1 MVFDLHRF
9 ELAPVIGIL
18 RGVKEESLQGVA
30 EASIAGGLR
39 FLEITLNTA
48 NSFHLIKKATEQ
60 FFDLTVGAGTVLSV
74 EEAKK
79 AFDSG
84 AKFIV
89 APDFE
94 EEVAAFCVENK
105 LAYFPGALTP
115 TEIQRAWKSGATMVK
130 VFPASQMGPEY
141 FKQIK
146 GPFDKIKLIAVGG
159 VNLGNIKKYLGTG
172 ADAVALGGSIYSVE
186 RMENGRFSEIQKDIE
201 KFMFEVKTFYSKIS

>member
-30 EASIAGGLR
+30 EASIAGGLQ

-48 NSFHLIKKATEQ
+48 DSLHLIKKATEQ
-60 FFDLTVGAGTVLSV
+60 FIDLTVGAGTVLSV

-94 EEVAAFCVENK
+94 EEVAAFCIENK

-159 VNLGNIKKYLGTG
+159 VNPGNIKKYLGAG

-201 KFMFEVKTFYSKIS
+201 EFMFEVKTFYSKIS

>member
-30 EASIAGGLR
+30 EASIAGGLQ

-94 EEVAAFCVENK
+94 EAVAAFCVENK

-159 VNLGNIKKYLGTG
+159 VNPGNLKKYLGAG

-201 KFMFEVKTFYSKIS
+201 EFMFEVKTFYSKIS

>member
-9 ELAPVIGIL
+9 ESAPVIGIL
-18 RGVKEESLQGVA
+18 RGVKEEYLQGVA
-30 EASIAGGLR
+30 EVSIAGGLQ

-48 NSFHLIKKATEQ
+48 GSLHLIKKATEQ
-60 FFDLTVGAGTVLSV
+60 FIDLTVGAGTVLSI
-74 EEAKK
+74 EDAKK

-130 VFPASQMGPEY
+130 VFPCLANGPRV
-141 FKQIK
+141 
-146 GPFDKIKLIAVGG
+146 L
-159 VNLGNIKKYLGTG
+159 
-172 ADAVALGGSIYSVE
+172 
-186 RMENGRFSEIQKDIE
+186 
-201 KFMFEVKTFYSKIS
+201 

>member
-1 MVFDLHRF
+1 MVFDLNRF

-30 EASIAGGLR
+30 EASIAGGLQ

-48 NSFHLIKKATEQ
+48 DSLHLIKKATEQ
-60 FFDLTVGAGTVLSV
+60 FIDLTVGAGTVLSV

-159 VNLGNIKKYLGTG
+159 VNPGNIKKYLGAG

-186 RMENGRFSEIQKDIE
+186 RMENGRFLEIQKDIE
-201 KFMFEVKTFYSKIS
+201 EFMFEVKTFYSKIS

>member
-9 ELAPVIGIL
+9 ESAPVIGIL
-18 RGVKEESLQGVA
+18 RGVKEEYLQGVA
-30 EASIAGGLR
+30 EVSIAGGLQ

-48 NSFHLIKKATEQ
+48 DSLHLIKKATEQ
-60 FFDLTVGAGTVLSV
+60 FIDLTVGAGTVLSI
-74 EEAKK
+74 EDAKK

-130 VFPASQMGPEY
+130 IFPASQMGPEY

-159 VNLGNIKKYLGTG
+159 VNPENIKKYLGCRG
-172 ADAVALGGSIYSVE
+172 RCCCIGRLYLFSRAYGKWEVFGNPE
-186 RMENGRFSEIQKDIE
+186 R
-201 KFMFEVKTFYSKIS
+201 Y

>member
-1 MVFDLHRF
+1 MVFDLNRF

-30 EASIAGGLR
+30 EASIAGGLQ

-48 NSFHLIKKATEQ
+48 DSLHLIKKATEQ
-60 FFDLTVGAGTVLSV
+60 FIDLTVGAGTVLSL

-159 VNLGNIKKYLGTG
+159 VNPGNIKKYLGAG

-201 KFMFEVKTFYSKIS
+201 EFMFEVKTFYSKIS

>member
-1 MVFDLHRF
+1 MIFDLHRF
-9 ELAPVIGIL
+9 ESAPVIGIL
-18 RGVKEESLQGVA
+18 RGVKEISLQGVA
-30 EASIAGGLR
+30 EASIAGGLQ
-39 FLEITLNTA
+39 FLEITLNTVD
-48 NSFHLIKKATEQ
+48 SLHLIKKATEQ
-60 FFDLTVGAGTVLSV
+60 FIDLTVGAGTVLSV

-84 AKFIV
+84 AEFIV

-159 VNLGNIKKYLGTG
+159 VNPGNIKKYLGAG

-201 KFMFEVKTFYSKIS
+201 EFMFEVKTFYSKIS

>member
-30 EASIAGGLR
+30 EASIAGGLQ

-48 NSFHLIKKATEQ
+48 DSLHLIKKATEQ
-60 FFDLTVGAGTVLSV
+60 FIDLTVGAGTVLSV

-94 EEVAAFCVENK
+94 EEVAAFCAENK

-159 VNLGNIKKYLGTG
+159 VNSGNIKNYLGAG

-186 RMENGRFSEIQKDIE
+186 RMENGRFLEIQKDIE
-201 KFMFEVKTFYSKIS
+201 EFMFEVKTFYSKIS

>member
-1 MVFDLHRF
+1 MVFDLNRF

-30 EASIAGGLR
+30 EASIAGGLQ

-48 NSFHLIKKATEQ
+48 DSLHLIKKATEQ
-60 FFDLTVGAGTVLSV
+60 FIDLTVGAGTVLSL

-115 TEIQRAWKSGATMVK
+115 TEIQRAWKFGATMVK

-146 GPFDKIKLIAVGG
+146 GPFDKIKMIAVGG
-159 VNLGNIKKYLGTG
+159 VKPGNIKKYLGAG

-186 RMENGRFSEIQKDIE
+186 RIENGRFLEIQDRKS
-201 KFMFEVKTFYSKIS
+201 TRLNSSH